1 MYGLYQ
7 SKVWQRLQIEI
18 YKKPHG
24 FITLFGKEYFYLIK
38 QKKIW
43 FLTFREFQIMGIEFP
58 DNWEEVRQELK
69 KVKKYFSKSRTNIF
83 FQFGIINEITSFD
96 NARAREENIVWKVK
110 QMRLHTRSTVQAE
123 TPLKLSFKENMPQ
136 STIMIKL
143 DKTDDELL
151 NEMNS
156 GCATR
161 IRKAIKKG
169 TKVRLW
175 TPEDYE
181 TFFKK
186 WQTTADGKGFH
197 TVSKKQ
203 FDTLLKVIIENKCG
217 NMFISELNGES
228 IAGNICL
235 FHDDTIV
242 YLYGF
247 TDRKYTN
254 LGGHHYLKYGMFE
267 WARDHGFEYC
277 DLMGGAPTGFPEHPL
292 AWVSKFKESLWGMKR
307 EFYGNFDLVLNPLL
321 YYTFKLLTKI
331 NKRLKR

>member
-1 MYGLYQ
+1 
-7 SKVWQRLQIEI
+7 
-18 YKKPHG
+18 
-24 FITLFGKEYFYLIK
+24 
-38 QKKIW
+38 
-43 FLTFREFQIMGIEFP
+43 MGIEFP

-110 QMRLHTRSTVQAE
+110 QMRLHTRATVQAE

-217 NMFISELNGES
+217 NMFISELNGER
-228 IAGNICL
+228 IAGNICMVL
-235 FHDDTIV
+235 PIENIQISEDITTSNMECLNGRETTDLNIAIWWAVHQRDFLSIHSPESANSKKASEEWSEN
-242 YLYGF
+242 F
-247 TDRKYTN
+247 TGT
-254 LGGHHYLKYGMFE
+254 
-267 WARDHGFEYC
+267 
-277 DLMGGAPTGFPEHPL
+277 
-292 AWVSKFKESLWGMKR
+292 
-307 EFYGNFDLVLNPLL
+307 
-321 YYTFKLLTKI
+321 LTSCSTHCSI
-331 NKRLKR
+331 IPSNSWLR